1 VARPILADGHQYME
15 TDVRISL
22 RVNKSYSNYSA
33 SNVNG
38 GKPTYSWSMDELKT
52 VTNSNEALTNEVLD
66 IINIVPNP
74 YYAFSEYER
83 NRIDS
88 RVKITNLPTKCT
100 VSIYNVSGKL
110 VRQFKKDTEITS
122 IDWDLKNSINVPIA
136 SGVYL
141 IHVEVPGAGERVI
154 KFFCGMRQIDLQ
166 NI

>member
-1 VARPILADGHQYME
+1 V
-15 TDVRISL
+15 
-22 RVNKSYSNYSA
+22 
-33 SNVNG
+33 
-38 GKPTYSWSMDELKT
+38 
-52 VTNSNEALTNEVLD
+52 
-66 IINIVPNP
+66 VPNP

-100 VSIYNVSGKL
+100 VSIYNIGGKL
-110 VRQFKKDTEITS
+110 VRQFKKDNEVTS
-122 IDWDLKNSINVPIA
+122 VDWDLKNAIGVPIA

-141 IHVEVPGAGERVI
+141 IHVDVPGAGERII